1 MSTFSDKVTESM
13 QTLMSTAWN
22 ETAGTTVP
30 KTADVALKNGAVRLE
45 AAYLYADLGQSTL
58 LQKNFKDWFAAQIIR
73 MYLNGTSQIIRNN
86 GGSLK
91 SFDGDRVMGIFVG
104 DNKRNIAAST
114 ALQINWLVSQCIS
127 PIIKERLKDQPTKW
141 TMTHGVGV
149 DVGEAFITRAGVRNA
164 SGETTHN
171 DLISVGRAPNIAA
184 KLSAIRDLGGG
195 SIVITKDVYSC
206 LNKPQ
211 LVSGPDEEPMWTGS
225 YSRTVGPYTLPL
237 YASTWYRT
245 P

>member
-1 MSTFSDKVTESM
+1 VSTFSDKVTESM
-13 QTLMSTAWN
+13 QTLMDTAWN

-30 KTADVALKNGAVRLE
+30 KTTDVALKNGAVRLE
-45 AAYLYADLGQSTL
+45 AAYLYADLGQSTM
-58 LQKNFKDWFAAQIIR
+58 LQKYFKDWFAAQVIR
-73 MYLNGTSQIIRNN
+73 MYLNGTSQIIRHN
-86 GGSLK
+86 GGSIK

-104 DNKRNIAAST
+104 GNKRNTAAKT
-114 ALQINWLVSQCIS
+114 ALQINWLVSQCIA
-127 PIIKERLKDQPTKW
+127 PIIKERLKDQTTKW
-141 TMTHGVGV
+141 TVTHGVGV

-184 KLSAIRDLGGG
+184 KLSAIRGLGAG
-195 SIVITKDVYSC
+195 STIITKDVYSY
-206 LNKPQ
+206 LNEQQ
-211 LVSGPDEEPMWTGS
+211 LVGGVDQKPMWTGS

-237 YASTWYRT
+237 YASAWYST

>member
-1 MSTFSDKVTESM
+1 MSTFSDQITESM
-13 QTLMSTAWN
+13 ETVMSTAWK
-22 ETAGTTVP
+22 EIAGTTVP

-58 LQKNFKDWFAAQIIR
+58 LQKNFKDWFAAQVIR

-86 GGSLK
+86 GGSIK

-104 DNKRNIAAST
+104 DNKRNIATKT

-127 PIIKERLKDQPTKW
+127 PIIKERLKDQTTQWK
-141 TMTHGVGV
+141 MTHGVGV
-149 DVGEAFITRAGVRNA
+149 DVGEALITRAGVRNA
-164 SGETTHN
+164 TGETTHN

-184 KLSAIRDLGGG
+184 KLSAIRDLGAG
-195 SIVITKDVYSC
+195 SIVVTNDVHSY
-206 LNKPQ
+206 LKEPQ
-211 LVSGPDEEPMWTGS
+211 LVGGTDQTPMWTGS
-225 YSRTVGPYTLPL
+225 YTRVVGPHTLPL
-237 YASTWYRT
+237 YASTWYWE